1 MPPETGGVLFVH
13 AHPDDEC
20 VGTGGSIA
28 RLVAEGVRVDLVTC
42 TDGAEGEV
50 HDPTLDPEE
59 ARPRLTAIRAAELA
73 CSLDA
78 LGGGA
83 IHHHLLGYRDS
94 GMIGTDANAH
104 PDAFWQAD
112 LEVATDRLI
121 EIIREAR
128 PAAIVTYDEN
138 GNYGHPDHINAARIA
153 RQAYTALAG
162 GPDAVDRFYELAWA
176 RERWAELF
184 AEMTE
189 RGIPSPWARGEEEAA
204 VAGEASEAEGLRGR
218 RVRPPRCR
226 SHDPRRRLG
235 LRRAEA
241 PQHGVPSDAAPGH
254 GLDPRASAGPR
265 SDGARH
271 GDVCAPL
278 APRRRRAVDASRG
291 VAARKRAAYHH
302 ELMATRALNLTDD
315 LVAYVRR
322 YGVREHPALV
332 RLRERTAPMP
342 MSQMQIGSEQGAFM
356 ALLVKLIGAKRIVE
370 IGTFTGY
377 SSTSMALAL
386 PPDGRIT
393 CLDVSREWTDVA
405 REAWAEAGVA
415 DKVDLRLAPA
425 AETLATLDDDSFD
438 MAFIDADKPGY
449 DTYYEECLRVV
460 RSGGLILI
468 DNVLW
473 SGEVAEP
480 GDGSENARIMRA
492 LNEKVAADERVDY
505 VLLPIGDGLTLARV
519 R

>member
-1 MPPETGGVLFVH
+1 MMPPEAGGVLFVH

-112 LEVATDRLI
+112 LEVATRRLI
-121 EIIREAR
+121 EIVRESR

-176 RERWAELF
+176 RESWGGLI

-189 RGIPSPWARGEEEAA
+189 RGIPFPWGGDEGEAA
-204 VAGEASEAEGLRGR
+204 AAGEASEAAESEEDEFGR
-218 RVRPPRCR
+218 PDAEVTTRVDVSAFIEPKRR
-226 SHDPRRRLG
+226 SMECH
-235 LRRAEA
+235 
-241 PQHGVPSDAAPGH
+241 
-254 GLDPRASAGPR
+254 
-265 SDGARH
+265 
-271 GDVCAPL
+271 
-278 APRRRRAVDASRG
+278 
-291 VAARKRAAYHH
+291 
-302 ELMATRALNLTDD
+302 
-315 LVAYVRR
+315 
-322 YGVREHPALV
+322 
-332 RLRERTAPMP
+332 RTQRQDMGW
-342 MSQMQIGSEQGAFM
+342 MLE
-356 ALLVKLIGAKRIVE
+356 
-370 IGTFTGY
+370 
-377 SSTSMALAL
+377 L
-386 PPDGRIT
+386 PPDLG
-393 CLDVSREWTDVA
+393 A
-405 REAWAEAGVA
+405 
-415 DKVDLRLAPA
+415 
-425 AETLATLDDDSFD
+425 
-438 MAFIDADKPGY
+438 
-449 DTYYEECLRVV
+449 
-460 RSGGLILI
+460 
-468 DNVLW
+468 
-473 SGEVAEP
+473 
-480 GDGSENARIMRA
+480 RA
-492 LNEKVAADERVDY
+492 LGTETY
-505 VLLPIGDGLTLARV
+505 VLRWLHGKDVPSTVREEWLLAGEPRTITS
-519 R
+519 